1 MNADRKK
8 QLKQAYKQK
17 ELQKMADSG
26 DEILAAFAE
35 EQLIDKL
42 PILLIEEIKLKND
55 SELIEFLWVSIRK
68 LIAFKKR
75 VQWKQYK
82 SEYDAINSLS
92 DSQKMIHFTQIFEG
106 LNYMGDLEKFLSN
119 SFDWELSETV
129 QSYRLID
136 CHGIAER
143 IERANEMTEKIHFNE
158 QELTDKKLSYIKTH
172 IEGFEIK

>member
-106 LNYMGDLEKFLSN
+106 L
-119 SFDWELSETV
+119 
-129 QSYRLID
+129 
-136 CHGIAER
+136 
-143 IERANEMTEKIHFNE
+143 KINWP
-158 QELTDKKLSYIKTH
+158 
-172 IEGFEIK
+172 FEACGHLQ